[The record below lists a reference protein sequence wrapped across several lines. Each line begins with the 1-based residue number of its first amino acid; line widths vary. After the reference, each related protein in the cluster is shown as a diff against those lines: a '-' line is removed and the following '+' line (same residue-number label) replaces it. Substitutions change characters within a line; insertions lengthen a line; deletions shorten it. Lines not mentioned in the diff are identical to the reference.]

1 MTLYIRRRSKVRSCD
16 GGESVMCLVK
26 VAHAHLFNV
35 RPATFVTCNLPH
47 RSRPSVNASPTE
59 CSHNAVNLNLEY
71 VLYYTIKALCISRS
85 GRLMCRISGASY
97 MSQRLEL
104 SSAITEVATDWHP
117 CSTCVNQC
125 IQLQLTASFL
135 QLSGDDDDDD
145 DDDDESISYV
155 RPLLQPQTVTS
166 VLMIRSDEQFS
177 FQIATERGRKVA
189 AAVLEE
195 SSTWT
200 VLQQR
205 SCEDRSGLFL
215 WLEQRDHHA
224 QPSAGDDGQRYRR
237 PRLEDTRTLK

>member
-1 MTLYIRRRSKVRSCD
+1 MTQLSCTIHQRFLSVQRKCWLWLYRVAVRASCTLLDATMTLYIRRRSKVRSCD

-104 SSAITEVATDWHP
+104 SSALQSRKWQPIDIHVPPA
-117 CSTCVNQC
+117 SINAFNYS
-125 IQLQLTASFL
+125 LQL
-135 QLSGDDDDDD
+135 LSC
-145 DDDDESISYV
+145 SYPV
-155 RPLLQPQTVTS
+155 MMMMMMSRLV
-166 VLMIRSDEQFS
+166 MFARSYSHKQS
-177 FQIATERGRKVA
+177 RA
-189 AAVLEE
+189 
-195 SSTWT
+195 
-200 VLQQR
+200 
-205 SCEDRSGLFL
+205 C
-215 WLEQRDHHA
+215 
-224 QPSAGDDGQRYRR
+224 
-237 PRLEDTRTLK
+237 